1 MLSLLCLDWTP
12 IGCRE
17 QPQIIE
23 YIKLKAQVAEL
34 QKEAADWQ
42 RKIQVA
48 QTAAARGK
56 SASGGGSSA
65 GAARSPSGAGS
76 SRVRTAAVSTS
87 AGRG

>member
-42 RKIQVA
+42 RKIEVA

-65 GAARSPSGAGS
+65 GAARLPSGAGS

-87 AGRG
+87 AGRR